1 MNLSSQLWEF
11 YFLYMNLSSQLW
23 EFYSQDKPEKFAA
36 KAPSTIFRT
45 YPSTI
50 CRTYGAGGA
59 GTKDIFYYFF
69 LSVLVT
75 WWQKEK
81 GWPQKAHNR
90 NLRKQL
96 AKTIKIL

>member
-1 MNLSSQLWEF
+1 MGILFPIYESKFTIMGILFPRQAGKICYEGTPVRSSG
-11 YFLYMNLSSQLW
+11 
-23 EFYSQDKPEKFAA
+23 PTPVRFAEPTGQA
-36 KAPSTIFRT
+36 ED
-45 YPSTI
+45 
-50 CRTYGAGGA
+50 
-59 GTKDIFYYFF
+59 TKDIFYYFF